1 MSRASS
7 TGSVSLRRLF
17 PAATFVGCSDIEVT
31 SPAIDS
37 RTLEPGQTFVAVR
50 GAKHD
55 GHLFLA
61 EAACK
66 GADALLVERLQS
78 GVSLPQCVVPDT
90 RAAYGILC
98 QALQGNPASQ
108 LKVIGVT
115 GTNGKTTTAIL
126 LRSVLEAA
134 GHRVGLV
141 GTVEQFDGINLS
153 PATLTTPDAAE
164 LARLMRSMVESG
176 CSHVVMEVSSH
187 ALEQRRT
194 TGIAFD
200 TAVLT
205 NLSQDHLDYHGDIGA
220 YRVAKGR
227 LFRELDR
234 NAGAVLNADDPTS
247 QLYKAESPG
256 QATSYAIRSPAN
268 ITGRDIRLSPDGSRF
283 TISSGDGPYDIVT
296 PLLGEHNVYNCVAAA
311 AVGHRYGIDRATIQ
325 AGIERVREIP
335 GRLQPVCCG
344 QPFHVLVDYAHTPDA
359 IRSVLK
365 SLRAATKGRTLVLFG
380 AGGDRDRT
388 KRPAMAQAA
397 EALADMIVVTS
408 DNPRTEDPQQI
419 IGDILAGFR
428 RAHSLAI
435 EPDRRTAI
443 ALILSAARPGDCVVI
458 AGKGHEAYQII
469 SGQRLPFD
477 DRQVAAECLAK
488 YVGKFQIGPSDGT
501 EKRHSVPSHRD
512 AA

>member
-31 SPAIDS
+31 SPTIDS
-37 RTLEPGQTFVAVR
+37 RTLGLGQTFFAVR

-61 EAACK
+61 EATCR
-66 GADALLVERLQS
+66 GAASLVVERLQS
-78 GVSLPQCVVPDT
+78 GVTPPQCIVPDT

-126 LRSVLEAA
+126 VRSVLEAA

-141 GTVEQFDGINLS
+141 GTVEQFDGIKSS
-153 PATLTTPDAAE
+153 PATLTTPGPDE
-164 LARLMRSMVESG
+164 LARLMRSMVDAG

-187 ALEQRRT
+187 ALQQRRT
-194 TGIAFD
+194 AGIAFD
-200 TAVLT
+200 TAVFT
-205 NLSQDHLDYHGDIGA
+205 NLSQDHLDYHGDIEA
-220 YRVAKGR
+220 YRAVKGR
-227 LFRELDR
+227 LFRELGS
-234 NAGAVLNADDPTS
+234 NAGAVLNAEDATS
-247 QLYKAESPG
+247 QVYKAECSG
-256 QATSYAIRSPAN
+256 QVTSYAIRTPAD
-268 ITGRDIRLSPDGSRF
+268 IAGGDIRPSLDGSRF
-283 TISSGDGPYDIVT
+283 RIWGRDGHYDIET

-344 QPFHVLVDYAHTPDA
+344 QPFQVLVDYAHTPDA

-365 SLRAATKGRTLVLFG
+365 SLRAATKGRTLILFG

-388 KRPAMAQAA
+388 KRPAMAQVA

-419 IGDILAGFR
+419 IRDILAGFR
-428 RAHSLAI
+428 RAHALAI

-443 ALILSAARPGDCVVI
+443 ALVLSLARPGDCVVI
-458 AGKGHEAYQII
+458 AGKGHEAYQIV
-469 SGQRLPFD
+469 GDQRLPFD

-488 YVGKFQIGPSDGT
+488 YVGKFQIGPGDGT
-501 EKRHSVPSHRD
+501 EKRRSVPSQRD